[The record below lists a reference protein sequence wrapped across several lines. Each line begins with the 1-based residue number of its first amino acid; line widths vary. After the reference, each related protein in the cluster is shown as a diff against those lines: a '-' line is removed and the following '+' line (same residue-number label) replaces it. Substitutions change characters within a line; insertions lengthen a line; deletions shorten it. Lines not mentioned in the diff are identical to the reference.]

1 MNKLLTTAE
10 AAKMLGVG
18 KEKVRML
25 FDSGKLP
32 GVIID
37 ETPARRTVRY
47 LIEDVEEFITCNRT
61 GSIKT
66 DRSVPTVP
74 KEKWIF

>member
-10 AAKMLGVG
+10 AAEMLGVG

-47 LIEDVEEFITCNRT
+47 LIEDVEEFIDSNRT
-61 GSIKT
+61 GSV
-66 DRSVPTVP
+66 RSHHTVPTIPESERIV
-74 KEKWIF
+74 